1 MGIKSADASLFQ
13 TAVLS
18 AAKNLEAKK
27 EWINELN
34 VFPVPDGDTGTNM
47 TMTIMAA
54 AREVAAIAEPSMGS
68 IAKALSSGSLRGA
81 RGNSGV
87 ILSQLYRGDR
97 RRGYDHSD
105 RPCQRLHKGYG
116 DGL

>member
-34 VFPVPDGDTGTNM
+34 V
-47 TMTIMAA
+47 
-54 AREVAAIAEPSMGS
+54 S
-68 IAKALSSGSLRGA
+68 LSRLQRRSSLM
-81 RGNSGV
+81 N
-87 ILSQLYRGDR
+87 
-97 RRGYDHSD
+97 
-105 RPCQRLHKGYG
+105 
-116 DGL
+116 

>member
-34 VFPVPDGDTGTNM
+34 
-47 TMTIMAA
+47 
-54 AREVAAIAEPSMGS
+54 
-68 IAKALSSGSLRGA
+68 
-81 RGNSGV
+81 
-87 ILSQLYRGDR
+87 
-97 RRGYDHSD
+97 DHDNIVLLVQS
-105 RPCQRLHKGYG
+105 
-116 DGL
+116 

>member
-47 TMTIMAA
+47 TMTIMGRRQGSGCHRGAFH
-54 AREVAAIAEPSMGS
+54 GS
-68 IAKALSSGSLRGA
+68 IAKALSSGSLA
-81 RGNSGV
+81 RGP
-87 ILSQLYRGDR
+87 R
-97 RRGYDHSD
+97 
-105 RPCQRLHKGYG
+105 
-116 DGL
+116 